1 VKEKMKNI
9 FKSFVCLAFSFSV
22 LLSVDAAPA
31 KAKKSSKGRAV
42 AIKAAPAS
50 VEKNSVRRAPYQGA
64 ISLDADTGRIIFSD
78 RANEKAYPASVTK
91 LMTMLLIMEDLYA
104 GIYTAQDMVT
114 ASVRATR
121 EKPSVAGLL
130 PGQKMSVDDML
141 YALMV
146 KSANDVAVALAE
158 FSVARRAGREIEP
171 GDLNAFIHR
180 MNAKAK
186 ELGMTN
192 TIYQTPNGYP
202 PKPGSGKPFD
212 TSTAA
217 DLVKLARAIV
227 KIPLVYRYT
236 NTKIATVTDGHGK
249 PLRFVNHNNI
259 LVKDKWKILNS
270 KGESEVDGLKTGY
283 IDRGG
288 SSIILT
294 GKRNGHRAIVIVVG
308 SDRAKMRDEAARR
321 LMIEALDAIAGE
333 EGEGKRE

>member
-1 VKEKMKNI
+1 MKNI
-9 FKSFVCLAFSFSV
+9 LKVFVCLFLVFTVAIQS
-22 LLSVDAAPA
+22 DAAPA
-31 KAKKSSKGRAV
+31 KAKKTSKSKGRAV
-42 AIKAAPAS
+42 AIKAAPAP
-50 VEKNSVRRAPYQGA
+50 VAKNSVRRAPYQGA
-64 ISLDADTGRIIFSD
+64 ISLDADTGRVIFSD

-91 LMTMLLIMEDLYA
+91 LMTMLLIMEDLYE

-141 YALMV
+141 YSLMV

-158 FSVARRAGREIEP
+158 NSVARRAGREIEP

-186 ELGMTN
+186 ELGMKN
-192 TIYQTPNGYP
+192 THYETPNGYP
-202 PKPGSGKPFD
+202 PRPGSGKPFD
-212 TSTAA
+212 SSTAS
-217 DLVKLARAIV
+217 DLVKLARVLV

-259 LVKDKWKILNS
+259 LVKNKWKILNS

-294 GKRNGHRAIVIVVG
+294 GKRNGHRAIVIVLG
-308 SDRAKMRDEAARR
+308 SDRAHMRDEAARR
-321 LMIEALDAIAGE
+321 LMIEALDAIAGPE
-333 EGEGKRE
+333 K

>member
-1 VKEKMKNI
+1 MAKMSFRI
-9 FKSFVCLAFSFSV
+9 FIALVLGLCAFF
-22 LLSVDAAPA
+22 DCEAAPKKKGKGA
-31 KAKKSSKGRAV
+31 KTK
-42 AIKAAPAS
+42 APAAAAA
-50 VEKNSVRRAPYQGA
+50 VLPKQVNAVRRAPYQGA

-78 RANEKAYPASVTK
+78 RANEIAYPASVTK
-91 LMTMLLIMEDLYA
+91 LMTMLLVLED
-104 GIYTAQDMVT
+104 IYEGVYTVQDTVT

-141 YALMV
+141 YSLMV

-158 FSVARRAGREIEP
+158 YSVAKRAGREIEP

-180 MNAKAK
+180 MNLKAK

-192 TIYQTPNGYP
+192 TLYQTPNGYP
-202 PKPGSGKPFD
+202 PRPGSGKPFD
-212 TSTAA
+212 KSTAA
-217 DLVKLARAIV
+217 DLVKLARRIV

-283 IDRGG
+283 IDMGG

-294 GKRNGHRAIVIVVG
+294 GKRNGHRAIVIVLG
-308 SDRAKMRDEAARR
+308 SDRAAMRDEAARR
-321 LMIEALDAIAGE
+321 LMVEALDAIAGPE
-333 EGEGKRE
+333 KK

>member
-1 VKEKMKNI
+1 MKNI

-50 VEKNSVRRAPYQGA
+50 VAKNSVRRAPYQGA

-141 YALMV
+141 YSLMV

-158 FSVARRAGREIEP
+158 FSVARRALAEYYDEN
-171 GDLNAFIHR
+171 DV
-180 MNAKAK
+180 NAKAK

-236 NTKIATVTDGHGK
+236 NTKIATVTDGHGM
-249 PLRFVNHNNI
+249 PLRFVNHNN
-259 LVKDKWKILNS
+259 
-270 KGESEVDGLKTGY
+270 T
-283 IDRGG
+283 
-288 SSIILT
+288 
-294 GKRNGHRAIVIVVG
+294 
-308 SDRAKMRDEAARR
+308 
-321 LMIEALDAIAGE
+321 
-333 EGEGKRE
+333 